1 MKGMKLGN
9 NAFTMLF
16 LLTAPEHHLLK
27 VAFTSN
33 AVIAV
38 DSLHKEQQSTSAGQL
53 MPRQG

>member
-1 MKGMKLGN
+1 MKGVKLGN

-16 LLTAPEHHLLK
+16 LLTAPEHRLLK